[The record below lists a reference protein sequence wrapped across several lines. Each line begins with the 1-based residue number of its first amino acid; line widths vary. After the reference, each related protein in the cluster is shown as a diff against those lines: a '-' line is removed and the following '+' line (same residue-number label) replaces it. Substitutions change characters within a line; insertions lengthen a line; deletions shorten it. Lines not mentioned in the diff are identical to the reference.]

1 MPWIKGNKMWQFRNK
16 HGRNYKYT
24 PDQLWEVA
32 LEYFAWVEA
41 NPLKE
46 EQLFAYQG
54 QVIRESVN
62 KMRAMTIDGFT
73 LFADISHKTWTNYQ
87 KNDDFVQVITRIERS
102 IREQKFTGAAATLL
116 NPNIIA
122 RDLGL
127 RDDQKIDTNLNITV
141 RRVKKPPIDER

>member
-1 MPWIKGNKMWQFRNK
+1 MPFIEGNSYWTFRNK

-24 PDQLWEVA
+24 PEELWEVA
-32 LEYFAWVEA
+32 LEYFQWVES

-54 QVIRESVN
+54 KVTRESVN
-62 KMRAMTIDGFT
+62 KMRAMTIEGFT
-73 LFADISHKTWTNYQ
+73 LFADICHNTFDSYRK
-87 KNDDFVQVITRIERS
+87 KDDFVKVINAIETT
-102 IREQKFTGAAATLL
+102 IKTQKFEGAAATLL

-127 RDDQKIDTNLNITV
+127 KDNQDITSGGKEISGINY
-141 RRVKKPPIDER
+141 VKPSE